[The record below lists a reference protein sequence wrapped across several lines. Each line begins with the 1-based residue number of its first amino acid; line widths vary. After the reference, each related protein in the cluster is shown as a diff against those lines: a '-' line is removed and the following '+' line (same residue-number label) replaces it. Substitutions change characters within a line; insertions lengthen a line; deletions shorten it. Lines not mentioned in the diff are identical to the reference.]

1 MSTHA
6 IDAPPARWR
15 APTPSTRHQLDG
27 VVVWSFTA
35 RFSQHGRVLEK
46 DSRVDVRTG
55 TGTRRWSP
63 TTATTASSPTTR
75 AAPSASRGL
84 LNRRT
89 SARRASSEIRPR
101 GRGPRRPSAPR
112 PYGAP
117 TFSRSSKTHSTK
129 YYNSCCPLVY
139 VHDLVRP
146 KTAAPAAARPLLIC
160 PQWQKH
166 RASLIHP
173 RARASTASRSAR
185 SGRSSQ
191 IN

>member
-1 MSTHA
+1 MTS
-6 IDAPPARWR
+6 
-15 APTPSTRHQLDG
+15 TPSTRRQLDG
-27 VVVWSFTA
+27 VAVWSSPLDSANTA
-35 RFSQHGRVLEK
+35 AFSRK
-46 DSRVDVRTG
+46 DLPVDVRTG

-89 SARRASSEIRPR
+89 SARRASSEYARAD
-101 GRGPRRPSAPR
+101 GVLDAPR